1 MEEDSLKISLLDTSG
16 NLENFGDTYKKAT
29 DIFAYLLHQE
39 NMEPSQRP
47 VFMKIVRDKD
57 LPMVNMTKEF
67 AYHLINNMNDEE
79 RRQLER
85 IQREDESDYGIENEP
100 LTDFVEMELVD
111 AATSYRKWE
120 YGKYALRYFMDD
132 LHYSKL
138 TSAIDSKNKD
148 HKTLLEKFSS
158 NLNNNKEKWEPFV
171 HLFLI
176 QALKYRLNPSSS
188 NIAAYD
194 LIGDLVQK
202 NLVYLSIKMNPLKS
216 AFKESLSLTMNRGRR
231 RGPKR

>member
-1 MEEDSLKISLLDTSG
+1 MDDDSLKISLLDTSG
-16 NLENFGDTYKKAT
+16 NVENLGDTYKKAA

-39 NMEPSQRP
+39 NVEPSQRP
-47 VFMKIVRDKD
+47 LFMKIVRDKD

-67 AYHLINNMNDEE
+67 VLHLINNLNDEE
-79 RRQLER
+79 RKQLER
-85 IQREDESDYGIENEP
+85 IQKEDKNEYGIENEA

-120 YGKYALRYFMDD
+120 YGKYPLRYFIDG
-132 LHYSKL
+132 LHSSESK
-138 TSAIDSKNKD
+138 SVIDSKNMD
-148 HKTLLEKFSS
+148 HKILLEKFST
-158 NLNNNKEKWEPFV
+158 NLNNGEEKWEPFV

-176 QALKYRLNPSSS
+176 QALKYRLNQSSS

-216 AFKESLSLTMNRGRR
+216 AFKESLSLSVTRGRR

>member
-1 MEEDSLKISLLDTSG
+1 MDEDSLEISLLDTSVDV
-16 NLENFGDTYKKAT
+16 ESFGETHKKAAH
-29 DIFAYLLHQE
+29 IFAYLLHQE
-39 NMEPSQRP
+39 NVEPSQRP
-47 VFMKIVRDKD
+47 VFMNIVRDKD
-57 LPMVNMTKEF
+57 LPMVNMTKQF
-67 AYHLINNMNDEE
+67 AHHLINHMGE
-79 RRQLER
+79 REREQLER
-85 IQREDESDYGIENEP
+85 IQKEDKSEYGIENEE

-120 YGKYALRYFMDD
+120 HGKYALRYFMDG
-132 LHYSKL
+132 LHSPES
-138 TSAIDSKNKD
+138 TSAIDSKNID
-148 HKTLLEKFSS
+148 HKILLEKFSA
-158 NLNNNKEKWEPFV
+158 NLTNGEQQWEPFV

-176 QALKYRLNPSSS
+176 QAFKYRLNPSST

-216 AFKESLSLTMNRGRR
+216 TFKESLSLAMTRGRR

>member
-1 MEEDSLKISLLDTSG
+1 MDEDSLKLSLLDTSG
-16 NLENFGDTYKKAT
+16 NVENFGETHKKAA
-29 DIFAYLLHQE
+29 DIFTYLLHQE
-39 NMEPSQRP
+39 NVEPSQRA
-47 VFMKIVRDKD
+47 VFLKIVRDKD

-67 AYHLINNMNDEE
+67 AHHLINNMKDEE
-79 RRQLER
+79 RKQLELL
-85 IQREDESDYGIENEP
+85 QNEDKSEYGIENEA

-111 AATSYRKWE
+111 VATSYRKWE
-120 YGKYALRYFMDD
+120 YGKYALRYFMDG
-132 LHYSKL
+132 LYSPES
-138 TSAIDSKNKD
+138 TSAIDSKNMD
-148 HKTLLEKFSS
+148 HKILLEKFSY
-158 NLNNNKEKWEPFV
+158 NLNNNEQKWEPFV

-188 NIAAYD
+188 NIASYD

-216 AFKESLSLTMNRGRR
+216 TFKESLSKTMTRTRR